1 MIQHRLTTAGA
12 FFVCIIRQNRRGM
25 AMAAAIK
32 SAVHSRIILAQLA
45 VTGRQNM
52 RQTYRQIVRFYNI
65 LEKILIFKKGQIPI
79 Q

>member
-12 FFVCIIRQNRRGM
+12 FFVCTIRQKRRGM

-32 SAVHSRIILAQLA
+32 SAVYRRIILAQLA